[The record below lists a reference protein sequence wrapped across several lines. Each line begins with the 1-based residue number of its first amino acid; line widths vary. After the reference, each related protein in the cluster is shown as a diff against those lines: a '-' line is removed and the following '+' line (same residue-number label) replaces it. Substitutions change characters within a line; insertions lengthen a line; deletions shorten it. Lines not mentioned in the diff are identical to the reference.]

1 MQINH
6 HLVVGKITYQLN
18 SPIGL
23 DLRRPLEIGFFG
35 ARFRGFRSGP
45 MDLAPQVTYLNA
57 TSSFLMIVLMRTPML
72 RLDRMFQHS

>member
-6 HLVVGKITYQLN
+6 HLVVGKITYQLD

-45 MDLAPQVTYLNA
+45 MDLAPQVT
-57 TSSFLMIVLMRTPML
+57 
-72 RLDRMFQHS
+72 

>member
-6 HLVVGKITYQLN
+6 HLVVGNITYRLN

-35 ARFRGFRSGP
+35 ARALWTWRHKSPKCNFVIP
-45 MDLAPQVTYLNA
+45 NDLLDENPNA
-57 TSSFLMIVLMRTPML
+57 TS
-72 RLDRMFQHS
+72 